1 VIYRRTLRVFG
12 LIFAFSMLTAVAN
25 AAACS
30 NTSLKGIYGIWITGY
45 DSSGAYQQSVS
56 QIDSNGKGTF
66 TGTETES
73 DAGTIYNDVAITG
86 TYSIAA
92 DCTGSGTIINPKNGN
107 EAHYNFLVDPV
118 AKQIDAVGTDSGH
131 GTASGQVVSLGKATC
146 TAASVKGTYGFHGG
160 GLDTGSQWQFA
171 GQYILDGAGNVTG
184 TETSVVTGVVAS
196 AVPLT
201 GTYVVGPSCTATIT
215 VSGSAPYNLDV
226 VFIQAAKAFFAIETD
241 SGYVGTL
248 VAHQ

>member
-1 VIYRRTLRVFG
+1 MLYRQTRRVFG
-12 LIFAFSMLTAVAN
+12 LIFALSVLTAVAN

-30 NTSLKGIYGIWITGY
+30 NTSLKGLYGIWITGY
-45 DSSGAYQQSVS
+45 DSSGAYQQSVA

-73 DAGTIYNDVAITG
+73 DDGTIYNDVAITG

-92 DCTGSGTIINPKNGN
+92 NCTGSGTIVNPKNGN
-107 EAHYNFLVDPV
+107 ESHYNFLVDLV

-146 TAASVKGTYGFHGG
+146 TTASVKGTYGFHGG

-171 GQYILDGAGNVTG
+171 GQYVLDGAGNVTG

-201 GTYVVGPSCTATIT
+201 GTYVVGPSCTATIA
-215 VSGSAPYNLDV
+215 VSGSAPYNLNV
-226 VFIQAAKAFFAIETD
+226 VFVQAVKAFFAIETD

>member
-1 VIYRRTLRVFG
+1 
-12 LIFAFSMLTAVAN
+12 MLTAVAN

-30 NTSLKGIYGIWITGY
+30 NASLKGIYGIWITGY

-107 EAHYNFLVDPV
+107 EAHIAL
-118 AKQIDAVGTDSGH
+118 GH
-131 GTASGQVVSLGKATC
+131 HL
-146 TAASVKGTYGFHGG
+146 
-160 GLDTGSQWQFA
+160 
-171 GQYILDGAGNVTG
+171 
-184 TETSVVTGVVAS
+184 ETSARRARGKIDSDSALQKPTKKSVA
-196 AVPLT
+196 VLFFE
-201 GTYVVGPSCTATIT
+201 
-215 VSGSAPYNLDV
+215 NLIV
-226 VFIQAAKAFFAIETD
+226 
-241 SGYVGTL
+241 
-248 VAHQ
+248 